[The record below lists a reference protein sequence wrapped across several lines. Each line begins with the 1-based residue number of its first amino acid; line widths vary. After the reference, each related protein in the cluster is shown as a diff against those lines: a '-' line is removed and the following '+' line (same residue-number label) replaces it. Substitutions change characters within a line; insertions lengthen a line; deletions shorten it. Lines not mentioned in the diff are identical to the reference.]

1 MRSGIASSPDLPEL
15 DSEEVREKLASSI
28 GSLEI
33 VFHPADDEESALHQP
48 LASLARKVAVAS
60 GEVLNI
66 EHGDGIGLAALP
78 CLTIAHRGLGKIHY
92 QALPEGPE
100 LHPFIEALL
109 GPARSDADRSETWAE
124 RLAVLERPAE
134 LLVFVGATCP
144 HCPGAV
150 RSANRIALASPLV
163 TVSIIDAQLHPK
175 LAERFN
181 VRAVPLTILDEELA
195 VTGVVRPSE
204 LVEKILSRG
213 DESHERDLLLSLVE
227 QGRFDEVAGRMQTGP
242 GAAHFV
248 ALWSGSTT
256 SLRIGL
262 MMAVEEALE
271 ADRAALDGLVS
282 GLLPILPSQ
291 DAVLRGDT
299 ADLLGRIGHRA
310 ARDALQALLDD
321 PHPDVAEI
329 ASEALE
335 EIDERDAD

>member
-1 MRSGIASSPDLPEL
+1 MLIEL
-15 DSEEVREKLASSI
+15 DTDGVREKLAGSL

-33 VFHPADDEESALHQP
+33 VLHPAADGESALQQP
-48 LASLARKVAVAS
+48 LASLARQIEVAS
-60 GEVLNI
+60 GDVLTV
-66 EHGDGIGLAALP
+66 EQGDGAGLAALP
-78 CLTIAHRGLGKIHY
+78 CLTIAHRALGQIHY

-100 LHPFIEALL
+100 LPPFVEALL
-109 GPARSDADRSETWAE
+109 GPTQSSADTTEGWAE
-124 RLAVLERPAE
+124 RLSALKRPAE

-163 TVSIIDAQLHPK
+163 TVSIVDVQLHSS

-181 VRAVPLTILDEELA
+181 VRAVPLTILDGDLA
-195 VTGVVRPSE
+195 VTGVVHPAD
-204 LVEKILSRG
+204 LVDKILSRG
-213 DESHERDLLLSLVE
+213 DESHGRNLLLSLVE
-227 QGRFDEVAGRMQTGP
+227 QGRFGEVAGRMRTGP
-242 GAAHFV
+242 GAAHFL
-248 ALWSGSTT
+248 ALWKGSTT

-271 ADRAALDGLVS
+271 ADRAALDGVVA
-282 GLLPILPSQ
+282 GLLPIVPSE

-310 ARDALQALLDD
+310 ATDALQALLDD
-321 PHPDVAEI
+321 PNPDVAEI

-335 EIDERDAD
+335 EIDDRNAD